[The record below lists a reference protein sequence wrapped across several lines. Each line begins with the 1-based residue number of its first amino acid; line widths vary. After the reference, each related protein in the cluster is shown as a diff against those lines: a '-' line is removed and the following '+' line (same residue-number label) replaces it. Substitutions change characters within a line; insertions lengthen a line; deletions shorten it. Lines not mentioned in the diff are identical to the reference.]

1 MNDKENKNLFRYTII
16 GFIFVSILGS
26 LAHFFYEWSGYSFF
40 VGLFSAV
47 NESTWEHLK
56 LLFFPYLFWS
66 VVEYFILGKPKSLF
80 PAKAIGVISGMAAI
94 VIFFYSYTGIFG
106 KSIDFLNILSF
117 FIGVAISFAIDYQLI
132 KNGKFNNNAGLATGI
147 AVLISLCVFFILFT
161 VFPIKIPLFKDPIS
175 STYGI

>member
-1 MNDKENKNLFRYTII
+1 MNDNDSKNLFRYTII
-16 GFIFVSILGS
+16 GFIFVSITGS
-26 LAHFFYEWSGYSFF
+26 LAHFFYEWSDYNYF
-40 VGLFSAV
+40 VGLFTAV

-56 LLFFPYLFWS
+56 LLFFPYLIWS
-66 VVEYFILGKPKSLF
+66 VAEYFILGKPKSLF
-80 PAKAIGVISGMAAI
+80 PAKSIGVISGMAAI

-106 KSIDFLNILSF
+106 KSIDILNILSF
-117 FIGVAISFAIDYQLI
+117 FVGVAISFAIDYRLI
-132 KNGKFNNNAGLATGI
+132 KNEKFNNNAGLATGI

>member
-1 MNDKENKNLFRYTII
+1 MNKNLFKYTII

-26 LAHFFYEWSGYSFF
+26 LAHFFYEWSGYNFI

-56 LLFFPYLFWS
+56 LLFFPYLIWA
-66 VVEYFILGKPKSLF
+66 VIEYFILDKSKSVF
-80 PAKAIGVISGMAAI
+80 PSKAIGAIAGMATI
-94 VIFFYSYTGIFG
+94 VIFFYSYTGIVG

-117 FIGVAISFAIDYQLI
+117 FIGVAVSFAVDYQLI
-132 KNGKFNNNAGLATGI
+132 KKQKFDSNAGFATGI
-147 AVLISLCVFFILFT
+147 AVLLSLCVFFILFT
-161 VFPIKIPLFKDPIS
+161 VFPIKIPLFKDPVT